1 MLRESEGIGKKINS
15 INFKVK
21 KEKAN
26 SCPYKGK
33 K

>member
-1 MLRESEGIGKKINS
+1 MLKESEGIEKKLNS
-15 INFKVK
+15 INFKVR